1 MADNIK
7 YQGTLESSRHD
18 GDLETPLSDGKSTFG
33 KLAFTEDIFD
43 KDQNRALADVIK
55 DSGKDIK
62 KCNDTLNNVVTHL
75 NDTDKRLNNVSSILD
90 DNVVKTN
97 NNSNILNNTVEKL
110 NVVST
115 KLDNTATQTN
125 NNSNIL
131 SDVVKHVYPRI
142 LMNEDDLNAL
152 IEKGGPFE
160 EGMDYLAYE
169 DNG

>member
-1 MADNIK
+1 MTDTIK
-7 YQGTLESSRHD
+7 YQSTLESSRYD

-33 KLAFTEDIFD
+33 KFAFTEDIFD
-43 KDQNRALADVIK
+43 KDQNKSLADIVK
-55 DSGKDIK
+55 KSDKDIK
-62 KCNDTLNNVVTHL
+62 QCDDTLNE
-75 NDTDKRLNNVSSILD
+75 TDKRLNNVSSILD

-115 KLDNTATQTN
+115 KLDNTAIQTN

-160 EGMDYLAYE
+160 EGMDYVAYE